1 MKRLLTLGKV
11 SRPTMS
17 HLPNQL
23 TRLTTSHLPNQLTR
37 LTKTQ
42 LSRPFSVQP
51 LRRPNGFVQRLNQ
64 IDPTKVIWTLIG
76 TNGAI
81 FLTWTYAKSTY
92 EQFGDPKL
100 LKFMYK
106 HFTSSELAIDQGRLY
121 TLLTSTFSHQDLSH
135 FGINM
140 FVLYSMGLGV
150 LEAIG
155 TSRFLLLYT
164 GAGLF
169 ASLTTLAYKRYLVP
183 LLEENKYGRYQERKV
198 SSLGASGSIMG
209 LTSFFACA
217 CKFFPLSLL
226 SSSSSTPPI
235 KKTSKIFISFSFLFL
250 KKKFPEQPFLS
261 FLLYPY
267 QLMPV

>member
-169 ASLTTLAYKRYLVP
+169 ASLTTLAYKRYRLWELQG
-183 LLEENKYGRYQERKV
+183 LLW
-198 SSLGASGSIMG
+198 A
-209 LTSFFACA
+209 
-217 CKFFPLSLL
+217 
-226 SSSSSTPPI
+226 
-235 KKTSKIFISFSFLFL
+235 
-250 KKKFPEQPFLS
+250 
-261 FLLYPY
+261 
-267 QLMPV
+267 